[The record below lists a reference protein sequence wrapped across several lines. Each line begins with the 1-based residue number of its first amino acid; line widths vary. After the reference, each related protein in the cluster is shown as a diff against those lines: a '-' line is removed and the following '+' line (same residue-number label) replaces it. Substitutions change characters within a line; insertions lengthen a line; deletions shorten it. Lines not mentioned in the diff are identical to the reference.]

1 MAPFEIGKYNDFS
14 ALPFVAAAVS
24 SGNLL
29 SLAVWNAIPF
39 YLYLTVCYFLVC
51 CVEFFPSK
59 YCRASRLTLHISSF
73 LCQNSVF
80 CEPMFSVM
88 KYFYASKWKSL
99 SRVWLFVIQARLLEW
114 VAFPSSRRSSQPRDR
129 TQISHTEGGFFT
141 SWATGRPKN
150 TGVDSLSLRQGIF
163 MTQESNW
170 CLQHCRWIPYQ
181 LNYEGRYEGSIFLSL
196 VSIFITIFF
205 LLLAFLFA

>member
-1 MAPFEIGKYNDFS
+1 M
-14 ALPFVAAAVS
+14 
-24 SGNLL
+24 
-29 SLAVWNAIPF
+29 
-39 YLYLTVCYFLVC
+39 CYFLVC

-59 YCRASRLTLHISSF
+59 YCRASRLTLHISVKTQSLVNPCF
-73 LCQNSVF
+73 FVTKC
-80 CEPMFSVM
+80 
-88 KYFYASKWKSL
+88 FYASKWKSFSL
-99 SRVWLFVIQARLLEW
+99 VWLFVTQARLLEW

-129 TQISHTEGGFFT
+129 TQISHIEGAFFT

-150 TGVDSLSLRQGIF
+150 TGVDSLSLLQGIF

-196 VSIFITIFF
+196 VSIFITKYFF
-205 LLLAFLFA
+205 SATCFFICLKNSFRLVTLLLLVLFLFIFKINLFILIGG